1 MERLYAPLPIPYHST
16 LLTLVIDFYNKYH
29 IIFMSAF
36 VIFGLIECFL
46 GFMSIKVRHHWFIVN
61 IYSIVDF
68 LCGWISSWFFHHFI
82 DLLLAHFQWNS
93 VYPPHLATLIYYP
106 YSSNMK
112 YLILAVE
119 ICVGLLIGC
128 LMVSVLSIG
137 KFMFG
142 TSLLSFLPLL

>member
-1 MERLYAPLPIPYHST
+1 MEQLYVPLSITYHFT

-46 GFMSIKVRHHWFIVN
+46 GFMSIKVRLHCFIVN

-68 LCGWISSWFFHHFI
+68 LCGWISSWFFHYFI

-93 VYPPHLATLIYYP
+93 VFPPPATLIYYP

-142 TSLLSFLPLL
+142 MSLLSFLPLL